1 MINKEKSLEMEIE
14 ALRDKLYR
22 DNPNFHKI
30 RKMDQ
35 RTYILSVKIDKLIN
49 KYMKKTKP
57 T

>member
-1 MINKEKSLEMEIE
+1 MISKEKSLEMEIE
-14 ALRDKLYR
+14 VLREQLYR

-35 RTYILSVKIDKLIN
+35 RTYSLSMKIDKLIN